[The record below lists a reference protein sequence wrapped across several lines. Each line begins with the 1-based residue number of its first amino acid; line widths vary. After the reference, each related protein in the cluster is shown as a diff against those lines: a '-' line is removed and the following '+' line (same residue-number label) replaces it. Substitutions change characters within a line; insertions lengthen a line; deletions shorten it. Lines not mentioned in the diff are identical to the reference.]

1 MKLQNISLDNTIPEL
16 EAKFKEIK
24 QLWETT
30 TSDTM
35 RAMYDDDLKEISRLL
50 SIKKS
55 NEIENPSLEYHRD
68 KVVYNMRKKLW
79 GI

>member
-1 MKLQNISLDNTIPEL
+1 MKLQNISLENTIPEL

-24 QLWETT
+24 QLWETA
-30 TSDTM
+30 TSPTM
-35 RAMYDDDLKEISRLL
+35 RDVYDDDLKEISKLL

-68 KVVYNMRKKLW
+68 RVVFDIRKKLW
-79 GI
+79 G